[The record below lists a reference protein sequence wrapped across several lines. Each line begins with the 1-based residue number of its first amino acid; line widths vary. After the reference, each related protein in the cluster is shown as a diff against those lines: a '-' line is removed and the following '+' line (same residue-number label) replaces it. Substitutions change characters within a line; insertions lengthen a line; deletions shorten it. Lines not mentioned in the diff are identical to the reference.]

1 MKKLILLE
9 APALTDLEK
18 MQLFDQGRRR
28 ENVKACGVDKLI
40 NYYKICLANNLYR
53 ARTQLEDEFYRR
65 DLKELIAPMHL
76 LTAPSA
82 DNFTEEIA
90 RAVVDSKG
98 DCTTI
103 LNLAYKSVFHGRVM
117 IAAYVLALVADE
129 PKLEQEL
136 RKAIQHIGTYDNYI
150 KDYLDNCFSNN
161 AIVTKLS
168 ALAKYMEDYK
178 QWA

>member
-18 MQLFDQGRRR
+18 MQLFDQGKRK

-40 NYYKICLANNLYR
+40 NYYKICLANNLHR
-53 ARTQLEDEFYRR
+53 ARVQIEGEFDRR

-76 LTAPSA
+76 RTAPSA
-82 DNFTEEIA
+82 SNFTEETA

-98 DCTTI
+98 DCTNI
-103 LNLAYKSVFHGRVM
+103 LNLAYKSFSHGGVM
-117 IAAYVLALVADE
+117 ITAYVLALIADE

-150 KDYLDNCFSNN
+150 KNYLDNCFSNN
-161 AIVTKLS
+161 AIVDRLS
-168 ALAKYMEDYK
+168 VLAKYMEDYK
-178 QWA
+178 